1 MSVLRP
7 IQILSNHCPKGRR
20 NTKWG
25 KNWQHDLLVEYVS
38 TNCDTTSCAG
48 LETAL
53 QNTAL
58 AFGGFFWS
66 PWFKNSQ
73 SRSPRSILREILL
86 WSQTE
91 ITFQKIKRT
100 DEQAESYHKNSLK
113 SIRSAINQYLQDIR
127 RSKNIVR
134 DKEFK
139 SANHILEGMFKSMTK
154 TDASRA
160 TNHKSV
166 IHPEYLTRI
175 STYFLSAP

>member
-1 MSVLRP
+1 MEAFSEVLNFKTVSPKVLAAKLRKFYCEAKPKSV
-7 IQILSNHCPKGRR
+7 SK
-20 NTKWG
+20 
-25 KNWQHDLLVEYVS
+25 
-38 TNCDTTSCAG
+38 
-48 LETAL
+48 
-53 QNTAL
+53 
-58 AFGGFFWS
+58 
-66 PWFKNSQ
+66 
-73 SRSPRSILREILL
+73 RSEEL
-86 WSQTE
+86 
-91 ITFQKIKRT
+91 T
-100 DEQAESYHKNSLK
+100 DVQDENNHKNSLK
-113 SIRSAINQYLQDIR
+113 SIRSAINRYLQDIR